1 MSTVSKLTVGLLAA
15 ACIGMASAEEA
26 AVVKF
31 EKPAD
36 FIQPSLVKPSENAL
50 TLRGRAAF
58 MSKTTFQVNPAVK
71 YSISGEF
78 RHKNGK
84 PVRILF
90 GFAPFAKDNTPIRAN
105 MVNGYN
111 TTLTTLVEAAKKGDK
126 VLKVK
131 DASKWNTKTT
141 YSFVAVNAA
150 KDFSDLP
157 NRNLLYTAVPNVKQ
171 NGTVWEITL
180 KEPLKADIAAGTA
193 VRQHLAG
200 DGYIYT
206 VRIFKPTE
214 EWSVHSAMISGILRN
229 GLATNRFWRGTV
241 SAKLLILVLDGD
253 SKSEFEIR
261 NVKVTEVK

>member
-1 MSTVSKLTVGLLAA
+1 MSIASKLTVGLMAA

-26 AVVKF
+26 VVKI

-36 FIQPSLVKPSENAL
+36 FTQSSLVKPSENAL
-50 TLRGRAAF
+50 TLRGRTAF

-78 RHKNGK
+78 RHKKGK

-90 GFAPFAKDNTPIRAN
+90 GFVPYAKDKTQIRAN
-105 MVNGYN
+105 MVNGNN
-111 TTLTTLVEAAKKGDK
+111 TTLTTLAEAAKKGDK

-157 NRNLLYTAVPNVKQ
+157 NRNLFYTVVPNVKQ
-171 NGTVWEITL
+171 NGTVWDITL

-214 EWSVHSAMISGILRN
+214 EWAAHSAMISGIVRN
-229 GLATNRFWRGTV
+229 GLATNRFWRGTA
-241 SAKLLILVLDGD
+241 SAKLLILVLDGEP
-253 SKSEFEIR
+253 KSEFEIR